1 MPNSNWSNSS
11 APVSATAQIT
21 DLVPGT
27 TAGWVAGTAL
37 SATTGVFSGLLT
49 AGAGLAVTGAATFS
63 SSVSAT
69 SFTDGYTTFTFAQI
83 NRAGA
88 AIELQYAG
96 GAGSLVRVGGSGSNP
111 ITLNANTG
119 SVSMGALTA
128 TDITVNT
135 IGTVARSISV
145 LGSPNEGTYMGYLLL
160 AKAYVSGL
168 QAASLC
174 QGTFT
179 LDRGSVSSGNRL
191 DVFTVNSHSAY
202 NGQNFSVSGH
212 QGGGYFNRLVT
223 VTYAGTVYH
232 AIETVSAGGGPD
244 NGVRFTGSSYNCSPI
259 YVDATYVS
267 AVTAFTDTTP
277 FYISG
282 AVSMGALT
290 ATTGTFSGA
299 VSMGALTATYQNTS
313 NTVSTD
319 GQSVWDINAGSMGAY
334 SRIKFANAQLGGQT
348 LGLAYLQ
355 WYRGGSQDRT
365 FSVFTSNT
373 AGTSTEAFKLDG
385 TNGGAATFASSVSM
399 GALTATTG
407 TFSGLL
413 TMNAGGSLAANY
425 GLAIADGAP
434 GATTGKLY
442 SIATNSLQWSGST
455 VLTIGNAGANA
466 ATLLAAVSAA
476 TAPYVGT
483 NAQMTAFTPPAGTTP
498 YWYATDVTET
508 DGNLGKLYHWTGSWT
523 AVGTPQ
529 VTAGRVVAG
538 NISAGA
544 IGAQALAASIT
555 TTGILQ
561 STGAAVGTSTTPP
574 TGFYLKGTP
583 YTATCLNDVYGNAVT
598 LSNCVMELGGQVNFG
613 GYPLTTL
620 AVAKLAN
627 GGSILYGTGGTYTW
641 ICPTGITQVEV
652 LIVGGGGGNSDGS
665 TGDKAGGAGGGCIR
679 ALLQVNPGTSYTVTV
694 GAGGAGSTTAAGT
707 TGGTS
712 SLVGPAAGSAPAVN
726 ITATGGTGGNQ
737 VGPTGGAGGNATING
752 NTVATGTAGSTAT
765 ANATNPAIV
774 SGIIFASAVGGGGG
788 GAQTG
793 TYYNG
798 GYTAGFAPTAGQVGG
813 GGSGFGVGG
822 GNSAALNWGGGSYP
836 AGNFGGGGG
845 YTSGSTKY
853 AYQGANGCVLL
864 RW

>member
-1 MPNSNWSNSS
+1 MIHGYTMTTGSGYIQHLSLGMYRANNTWNGGGFFIGLGGNDANPTENYLFALGGAISHSS
-11 APVSATAQIT
+11 
-21 DLVPGT
+21 G
-27 TAGWVAGTAL
+27 AL
-37 SATTGVFSGLLT
+37 STT
-49 AGAGLAVTGAATFS
+49 
-63 SSVSAT
+63 
-69 SFTDGYTTFTFAQI
+69 
-83 NRAGA
+83 N
-88 AIELQYAG
+88 
-96 GAGSLVRVGGSGSNP
+96 
-111 ITLNANTG
+111 

-128 TDITVNT
+128 TSGAFSGNVG
-135 IGTVARSISV
+135 IGTSAPASYKLSIV
-145 LGSPNEGTYMGYLLL
+145 HATGTNCI
-160 AKAYVSGL
+160 SL
-168 QAASLC
+168 QA
-174 QGTFT
+174 G
-179 LDRGSVSSGNRL
+179 
-191 DVFTVNSHSAY
+191 
-202 NGQNFSVSGH
+202 
-212 QGGGYFNRLVT
+212 
-223 VTYAGTVYH
+223 
-232 AIETVSAGGGPD
+232 SAG
-244 NGVRFTGSSYNCSPI
+244 VWQI
-259 YVDATYVS
+259 
-267 AVTAFTDTTP
+267 
-277 FYISG
+277 G
-282 AVSMGALT
+282 A
-290 ATTGTFSGA
+290 
-299 VSMGALTATYQNTS
+299 
-313 NTVSTD
+313 
-319 GQSVWDINAGSMGAY
+319 NAGSGPGDDAFGIY
-334 SRIKFANAQLGGQT
+334 SATYGPSHGYNAIFWL
-348 LGLAYLQ
+348 
-355 WYRGGSQDRT
+355 S
-365 FSVFTSNT
+365 
-373 AGTSTEAFKLDG
+373 ST
-385 TNGGAATFASSVSM
+385 GAATFASSVSM

-665 TGDKAGGAGGGCIR
+665 TGDKAGGAGGGCIT

-737 VGPTGGAGGNATING
+737 LGPTGGAGGNATING

-845 YTSGSTKY
+845 YTLGATKY
-853 AYQGANGCVLL
+853 AYQGANGCILL

>member
-1 MPNSNWSNSS
+1 
-11 APVSATAQIT
+11 
-21 DLVPGT
+21 
-27 TAGWVAGTAL
+27 
-37 SATTGVFSGLLT
+37 
-49 AGAGLAVTGAATFS
+49 
-63 SSVSAT
+63 
-69 SFTDGYTTFTFAQI
+69 
-83 NRAGA
+83 
-88 AIELQYAG
+88 
-96 GAGSLVRVGGSGSNP
+96 
-111 ITLNANTG
+111 
-119 SVSMGALTA
+119 
-128 TDITVNT
+128 
-135 IGTVARSISV
+135 
-145 LGSPNEGTYMGYLLL
+145 
-160 AKAYVSGL
+160 
-168 QAASLC
+168 
-174 QGTFT
+174 
-179 LDRGSVSSGNRL
+179 
-191 DVFTVNSHSAY
+191 
-202 NGQNFSVSGH
+202 
-212 QGGGYFNRLVT
+212 
-223 VTYAGTVYH
+223 
-232 AIETVSAGGGPD
+232 
-244 NGVRFTGSSYNCSPI
+244 
-259 YVDATYVS
+259 
-267 AVTAFTDTTP
+267 
-277 FYISG
+277 
-282 AVSMGALT
+282 MGALT
-290 ATTGTFSGA
+290 ATTGTFTGGITDTGSFVLRSNPDTSVFHLTNLAGTGRFGTYLTGAESSG
-299 VSMGALTATYQNTS
+299 
-313 NTVSTD
+313 
-319 GQSVWDINAGSMGAY
+319 NAGSNYNIVAYNDAGAY
-334 SRIKFANAQLGGQT
+334 IGPYLT
-348 LGLAYLQ
+348 LNRA
-355 WYRGGSQDRT
+355 T
-365 FSVFTSNT
+365 
-373 AGTSTEAFKLDG
+373 
-385 TNGGAATFASSVSM
+385 GAATFASSVSM

-434 GATTGKLY
+434 GTTTGKLY
-442 SIATNSLQWSGST
+442 SVSTPVANTLMWNGSK
-455 VLTIGNAGANA
+455 VMTIGTVGQDQ
-466 ATLLAAVSAA
+466 ATLQAALGMAV
-476 TAPYVGT
+476 APLVGT
-483 NAQMTAFTPPAGTTP
+483 IAQRTAYSVPTGTLP
-498 YWYATDVTET
+498 YWYATDET
-508 DGNLGKLYHWTGSWT
+508 APDGQLGTLRLWSGSAWGSAATPSTVVGRVIAGTIAAGAVSAQAMATNSITAANAAIADATITTAKIANL
-523 AVGTPQ
+523 AVGTAQ
-529 VTAGRVVAG
+529 INNLAVTDAKINDLAVSKLTAGT
-538 NISAGA
+538 IT
-544 IGAQALAASIT
+544 AAIT
-555 TTGILQ
+555 TTGVFKT
-561 STGAAVGTSTTPP
+561 SGASLGTSSLTPSGV
-574 TGFYLKGTP
+574 TINGTP

-712 SLVGPAAGSAPAVN
+712 SLVGSAAGSAPAVN

-737 VGPTGGAGGNATING
+737 LGPTGGAGGNATING